1 MIRHVFSVIC
11 RYASVDQFSNTLTM
25 AEVVENLS
33 AQSAE
38 LLQISNPPV
47 GLPIEASVVSAW
59 FNDGDRD
66 EETKQRISL
75 VVPNGR
81 VLTPHETSIT
91 VKAGQSHRTIAKTP
105 ALPYCGDGR
114 YWFEVS
120 ILRHDGWDVVARLPF
135 VIQVAVRAAASANQ

>member
-1 MIRHVFSVIC
+1 
-11 RYASVDQFSNTLTM
+11 M

-75 VVPNGR
+75 VVPNG
-81 VLTPHETSIT
+81 
-91 VKAGQSHRTIAKTP
+91 
-105 ALPYCGDGR
+105 
-114 YWFEVS
+114 VS
-120 ILRHDGWDVVARLPF
+120 
-135 VIQVAVRAAASANQ
+135 